1 MTAKRNPDLIRKRRE
16 TPLQNWKMA
25 MERLNLNAER
35 EKQGLNGAIRLLPL
49 VGEVLP
55 IGINRTKWEKFN
67 IERNE

>member
-1 MTAKRNPDLIRKRRE
+1 
-16 TPLQNWKMA
+16 MA